1 MVIFLLA
8 VVGGDL
14 DHLEDKEDYHDDDEE
29 VEVEAG
35 VRDKHLFVV
44 VFQELPF
51 HPLIFVLLRDPILF
65 KMHLDLLEEPLCQ

>member
-1 MVIFLLA
+1 MVMCLLA

-35 VRDKHLFVV
+35 VRDKHLFVI
-44 VFQELPF
+44 VFQKFPF
-51 HPLIFVLLRDPILF
+51 HPLILVLLRDPKLF
-65 KMHLDLLEEPLCQ
+65 